1 MQIFVNGAKTDVY
14 DVSPSIRV
22 SDLKELIAFRSGV
35 SVDNQVGQDRH
46 NLYCLYL
53 NNTLWVSGGF
63 LPRISSRKM
72 SSKAYF
78 RI

>member
-35 SVDNQVGQDRH
+35 SVDNQVGKDQ
-46 NLYCLYL
+46 
-53 NNTLWVSGGF
+53 T
-63 LPRISSRKM
+63 
-72 SSKAYF
+72 
-78 RI
+78 